1 MQFRLM
7 RFVYTLADNFI
18 PCVIFQLKCLELVS
32 ESKIAFTELEAKVGK
47 LDQFGAE
54 QNSLI
59 LAVEKTVSE
68 KLDDVSGEVR
78 ENAKTFKEKIQNIS
92 KLF

>member
-1 MQFRLM
+1 M
-7 RFVYTLADNFI
+7 
-18 PCVIFQLKCLELVS
+18 
-32 ESKIAFTELEAKVGK
+32 GK

-68 KLDDVSGEVR
+68 KLDDVSCEVR
-78 ENAKTFKEKIQNIS
+78 ENAKTSQEKIQNIS
-92 KLF
+92 KLL

>member
-1 MQFRLM
+1 M
-7 RFVYTLADNFI
+7 
-18 PCVIFQLKCLELVS
+18 ELVTD
-32 ESKIAFTELEAKVGK
+32 SKIALNELEAKVGK

-59 LAVEKTVSE
+59 LAVEKTVSD
-68 KLDDVSGEVR
+68 KLNDVSGEVR
-78 ENAKTFKEKIQNIS
+78 ENAKTFKEKIRNIS